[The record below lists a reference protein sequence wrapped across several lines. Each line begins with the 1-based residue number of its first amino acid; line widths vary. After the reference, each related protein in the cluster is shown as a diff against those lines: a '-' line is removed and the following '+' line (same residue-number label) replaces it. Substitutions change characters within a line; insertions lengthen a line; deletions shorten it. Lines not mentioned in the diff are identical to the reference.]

1 MSSMPSGDRVSHLLQ
16 RTIAARSLAPGDRV
30 GTEAEL
36 ARELGV
42 SRPAVREA
50 VRMLVRANL
59 LRAARG
65 PGGGVF
71 VAQSPDG
78 GLACTVSEAIAGML
92 ETGATSVSELIGV

>member
-1 MSSMPSGDRVSHLLQ
+1 MSFAHSSDHVSRLLQ
-16 RTIAARSLAPGDRV
+16 RAIAARALAPGDRI

-36 ARELGV
+36 ARDLGA

-65 PGGGVF
+65 PGRGR
-71 VAQSPDG
+71 
-78 GLACTVSEAIAGML
+78 
-92 ETGATSVSELIGV
+92 